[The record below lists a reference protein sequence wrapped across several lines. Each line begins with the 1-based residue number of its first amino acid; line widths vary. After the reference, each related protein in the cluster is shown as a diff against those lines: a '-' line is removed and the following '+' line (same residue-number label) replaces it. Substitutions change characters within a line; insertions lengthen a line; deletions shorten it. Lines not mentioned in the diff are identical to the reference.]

1 MDFKTGWGVYR
12 YQYSKLSVIT
22 RNGRQENAA
31 SLKLGSGRAG
41 SSAASTM
48 EHVRKLEN
56 SRFRAQR

>member
-31 SLKLGSGRAG
+31 SLKLSSGRAG